1 KKRRTGQPAMV
12 RGTVRN
18 AEGDPLSGVSVVL
31 KGTAVGGSTDDQG
44 QFTIEAPADGVLVFT
59 YIGYTALEVALNGES
74 TLEVTLQA
82 DEQELGE
89 VVVTALGIQRE
100 NRKIGYSASTVDVNQ
115 LGENRTTNVGNSL
128 TGRVA
133 GLNVSGAPTGPGGS
147 AKIRLRGQSSFG
159 GNNSPLIIVNG

>member
-1 KKRRTGQPAMV
+1 
-12 RGTVRN
+12 
-18 AEGDPLSGVSVVL
+18 
-31 KGTAVGGSTDDQG
+31 
-44 QFTIEAPADGVLVFT
+44 
-59 YIGYTALEVALNGES
+59 EVTLNGQS
-74 TLEVTLQA
+74 TLDITLQA

-159 GNNSPLIIVNG
+159 GNNSPLIIVNGVPINNAPQGGANASGGGNADELNTDLGDGLQSINPDDIASDRKNTRLNFNLVIYFYTVFCL